1 MIEMSPRYRLR
12 IIAAATMTV
21 ALVGFSIT
29 LVFPYLA
36 LKLAD
41 QGYSRLYIGIATGI
55 GGIANILVAPLVPAL
70 AKRFGVQTVI
80 VGALLIASLCLM
92 LFDPFPYPAIDLTLH
107 SLTGAA
113 IGALSIMWEF

>member
-55 GGIANILVAPLVPAL
+55 GGIANILVAPRA
-70 AKRFGVQTVI
+70 RTRQTVWRADGDCGR
-80 VGALLIASLCLM
+80 VAHRKPVLDAV
-92 LFDPFPYPAIDLTLH
+92 
-107 SLTGAA
+107 
-113 IGALSIMWEF
+113 